1 MHEMGIKTD
10 HRSRRIYVIESNLPP
25 RNTKH
30 SRTLFQIKTEKKGH
44 SKHLNKQ
51 IPKFCQLGS
60 NQGQELRELFLGTCR
75 GTIRSYDLYYCPFR
89 VI

>member
-30 SRTLFQIKTEKKGH
+30 SRTLFQIKTEKKAIQNTLTNRF
-44 SKHLNKQ
+44 LN
-51 IPKFCQLGS
+51 S
-60 NQGQELRELFLGTCR
+60 ANWVA
-75 GTIRSYDLYYCPFR
+75 IRDR
-89 VI
+89 N